1 MSTVLP
7 DRRCQLDLA
16 KRMWAREQ
24 GDITVIGTWWM
35 GDRDEDIEPC
45 LVLVPTHKP
54 LHAPLPPVITLSGA
68 YKWADNPRY
77 AVKMASN
84 YLELLDMTVSLTNV
98 NRVCEIV
105 VSHIRDLF
113 QLPPLPQTGRIVV
126 ADATIT
132 GENGRTVNAEITR
145 LH

>member
-7 DRRCQLDLA
+7 DRRPQLDLSR
-16 KRMWAREQ
+16 RMWARER

-35 GDRDEDIEPC
+35 GDRDEDIEPA
-45 LVLVPTHKP
+45 LVLVPTHRP
-54 LHAPLPPVITLSGA
+54 LHAPLPPTITLSGA
-68 YKWADNPRY
+68 HLWADNPRY
-77 AVKMASN
+77 AVNQAGN
-84 YLELLDMTVSLTNV
+84 FLELLGMTVNLTNV

-105 VSHIRDLF
+105 VDHFRDLF
-113 QLPPLPQTGRIVV
+113 ALPPLPQTGVVVV

-132 GENGRTVNAEITR
+132 GADGRSVTAEITR